1 MSIDSDTAG
10 SASRPLRQGEV
21 IRRIAGILGA
31 VFVLFIVVGA
41 SLPALPLHVHDTLG
55 FGPVVVGA
63 IVGVQFVASLASR
76 PWAGTIAD
84 GRGPRTAVIA
94 GLAATM
100 LAGALYLAS
109 LTLLAQPTLSLT
121 VLVAGR
127 AALGCAESMI
137 ATGALAWGMSRA
149 GGRATG
155 IVMVWVGNAIFAGWS
170 LGAPLG
176 GAGYARWDFASIG
189 VIALAAPLAAFAVLR
204 GVPDHRG
211 SGRGRV
217 AFVRVLRSVALPGLG
232 LALASTGFGVVS
244 AFIALLYAA
253 RGFDHTSLAFTAFGV
268 AFIVAR
274 LLFGHLPDRI
284 GGARVALVVVAV
296 TAAGQ
301 IVIGLAATPGIAC
314 LGAALTGFGYS
325 LAFPA
330 FGVEAAHRAPP
341 QARGA
346 AMGAYVMFL
355 DVAMAIAAPAAG
367 WVIALS
373 SYTTMYVLAG
383 ATSALGMLVAW
394 RLLRDT
400 RHA

>member
-1 MSIDSDTAG
+1 
-10 SASRPLRQGEV
+10 V
-21 IRRIAGILGA
+21 RRIAAILGA
-31 VFVLFIVVGA
+31 VFVLFVVVGA
-41 SLPALPLHVHDTLG
+41 SLPTLPLHVNRTLG

-76 PWAGTIAD
+76 PWAGTVAD

-94 GLAATM
+94 GLVATM

-109 LTLLAQPTLSLT
+109 LAALARPNVSLI

-155 IVMVWVGNAIFAGWS
+155 IIMVWVGNAIFAGWS

-176 GAGYARWDFASIG
+176 GAVYARWHFASIG
-189 VIALAAPLAAFAVLR
+189 VIALLAPLAALAVLR
-204 GVPDHRG
+204 GVPDQRG

-217 AFVRVLRSVALPGLG
+217 AFLRVLHSVALPGLG
-232 LALASTGFGVVS
+232 LALASIGFSVVS

-253 RGFDHTSLAFTAFGV
+253 RGFDHASLAFTAFGA

-274 LLFGHLPDRI
+274 LVFGHLPDRI

-296 TAAGQ
+296 AAAGQ
-301 IVIGLAATPGIAC
+301 VVIGLAATPAIAGI
-314 LGAALTGFGYS
+314 GAALTGFGYS

-355 DVAMAIAAPAAG
+355 DVAMAIAAPVAG
-367 WVIALS
+367 WVVVMT
-373 SYTTMYVLAG
+373 SYATMYVVAG
-383 ATSALGMLVAW
+383 AASALGMLVAW
-394 RLLRDT
+394 RLRCGT
-400 RHA
+400 RPA